1 MRPQHEILIGIAG
14 KACAGKD
21 TVAAI
26 LREFGFAIVNSA
38 ELVAAENNLGG
49 PKPTRHDQRELANS
63 KRAELGSDYWA
74 RQAYARG
81 YEAMR
86 AVGTDRLAIVGI
98 YSPAEADFV
107 LRQHKSFLL
116 GSFLLGVTCDSQRER
131 HHRYLKRYSSDTRRI
146 MTFTDFVAADKEE
159 SSGALPS
166 DANVEAVL
174 QKCKICV
181 SNDSDEESLRNQ
193 VLKLMADLGIDQQEF
208 ILESA
213 PQDRNFDNFED
224 VFRLEQQTSAIDF
237 LRDHLSLA
245 SRNPAERALS
255 PLLADVHAVHHVSDE
270 FARRLCAV
278 FMESSVETAY
288 DEYLKLES
296 HTTDEELACSLNQKQ
311 FGECF
316 GLLRDH
322 LRDTSEHIRDR
333 AIRNLQQIAK
343 CDEMQFD
350 RTPTSRSL
358 SKMVQE
364 GIWVEIQPGSACDTW
379 IQALDLA
386 GNGPIPVTELLKT
399 ARIVKASKIA
409 NSKVSLVIH
418 DAVDHLWFIHLL
430 DSLRI
435 FDRHQLMMEKI
446 GNFTNCDIYKRESEM
461 VASISFGTRSWTNYE
476 IGYSPT
482 LTTSDILGMFDHL
495 FDHDQLEDHHLDAYR
510 HVRYLASQPHR
521 RESQS
526 LGFVYSNYVTELDEQ
541 RRRFGKIKVMNP
553 DTYEREGELDPKG
566 ADYLSF
572 FVDAHRA
579 LHDRKNKHRDTLLRV
594 HVLFEYYL
602 SNREL
607 AESGDGLSF
616 HFNPVAWD
624 DELFREASLK
634 IPQERLLWIASNYG
648 FTAVRERVL

>member
-1 MRPQHEILIGIAG
+1 MKIEHAILIGIAG

-21 TVAAI
+21 TVASI

-38 ELVAAENNLGG
+38 ELVAAENSLGG
-49 PKPTRHDQRELANS
+49 PKPTRHSQREFANS
-63 KRAELGSDYWA
+63 KRAKLGSDYWA

-81 YEAMR
+81 CQEMR
-86 AVGTDRLAIVGI
+86 ALGTDRLAIVGI
-98 YSPAEADFV
+98 YATGEADFI
-107 LRQHKSFLL
+107 LQKPNSHLL
-116 GSFLLGVTCDSQRER
+116 GIDCESHKER
-131 HHRYLKRYSSDTRRI
+131 HRRYLKRYSADTRRI
-146 MTFTDFVAADKEE
+146 MTFEDFVATDKEE
-159 SSGALPS
+159 SSGTLAS
-166 DANVEAVL
+166 DANVGAVL
-174 QKCKICV
+174 EKCKISV
-181 SNDSDEESLRNQ
+181 SNDSDEESLRDQ
-193 VLKLMADLGIDQQEF
+193 ILQLMADLGIDPREL
-208 ILESA
+208 IPDST
-213 PQDRNFDNFED
+213 PPDRHFDNFED
-224 VFRLEQQTSAIDF
+224 VFSLEQDKTAIDF
-237 LRDHLSLA
+237 LRSRLSLA

-255 PLLADVHAVHHVSDE
+255 PLLAEVHAVHHVSDE
-270 FARRLCAV
+270 FARRLYDV
-278 FMESSVETAY
+278 FKETSIENAY
-288 DEYLKLES
+288 NEYLRLES
-296 HTTDEELACSLNQKQ
+296 HTTDEELACSLNQSQ

-316 GLLRDH
+316 GLLKEH
-322 LRDTSEHIRDR
+322 LRENSELIRDR
-333 AIRNLQQIAK
+333 AIRNLHQIAE

-358 SKMVQE
+358 AEMVQE
-364 GIWVEIQPGSACDTW
+364 GIWVEIQPGRACDTW

-399 ARIVKASKIA
+399 SRIVKASKIDD
-409 NSKVSLVIH
+409 SKVSLVIH

-430 DSLRI
+430 DRLKI

-446 GNFTNCDIYKRESEM
+446 GNFTKCDIYKRESEM

-482 LTTSDILGMFDHL
+482 LTILDILRL
-495 FDHDQLEDHHLDAYR
+495 FDKLFDSDQLQDHHLDAYR
-510 HVRYLASQPHR
+510 HVRYLASQPQR

-526 LGFVYSNYVTELDEQ
+526 LGFVFSNYVTELDEQ

-553 DTYEREGELDPKG
+553 ITYEREGELDPFG

-602 SNREL
+602 SNREF

-616 HFNPVAWD
+616 HFNPLEWD
-624 DELFREASLK
+624 DELFKEATST
-634 IPQERLLWIASNYG
+634 IPQERLLWIANNYG

>member
-1 MRPQHEILIGIAG
+1 MRVEHELLIGIAG

-21 TVAAI
+21 TVASI

-38 ELVAAENNLGG
+38 EIVAAENNLGG
-49 PKPTRHDQRELANS
+49 PKPTRHGQREFANS
-63 KRAELGSDYWA
+63 KRAKLGSDYWA

-81 YEAMR
+81 CQEMWAL
-86 AVGTDRLAIVGI
+86 GTDRLAIVGI
-98 YSPAEADFV
+98 YAPAEADFI
-107 LRQHKSFLL
+107 LRKPKSFLL
-116 GSFLLGVTCDSQRER
+116 GVNCDIQRER
-131 HHRYLKRYSSDTRRI
+131 HQRYLKRYSSDTRRI
-146 MTFTDFVAADKEE
+146 MTFDEFVAADKEE
-159 SSGALPS
+159 SSGTLPS
-166 DANVEAVL
+166 DANVGAVL
-174 QKCKICV
+174 EKCKISV
-181 SNDSDEESLRNQ
+181 SNDSDEESLRDQ
-193 VLKLMADLGIDQQEF
+193 ILQLMADLGIDLREF
-208 ILESA
+208 IPDSK
-213 PQDRNFDNFED
+213 PQDRAFDNFEE
-224 VFRLEQQTSAIDF
+224 VFSLEQRASAIDF
-237 LRDHLSLA
+237 LRGHLSLA

-255 PLLADVHAVHHVSDE
+255 PLIADVHAVHHVSDE
-270 FARRLCAV
+270 FARRLCGV
-278 FMESSVETAY
+278 FMENHIEEAY
-288 DEYLKLES
+288 KDYLQLES
-296 HTTDEELACSLNQKQ
+296 HTTDEELACSLNQSQ

-316 GLLRDH
+316 DLLREH
-322 LRDTSEHIRDR
+322 LRENSELIRDR
-333 AIRNLQQIAK
+333 AIRNLHQIAD

-358 SKMVQE
+358 AAMVQE

-379 IQALDLA
+379 IQALNLA

-399 ARIVKASKIA
+399 SRIVKASKIDD
-409 NSKVSLVIH
+409 SKVSLVIH

-430 DSLRI
+430 DRLKI
-435 FDRHQLMMEKI
+435 FDRHKLLMEKI

-482 LTTSDILGMFDHL
+482 LTTSDILRL
-495 FDHDQLEDHHLDAYR
+495 FDELFDGDQLQDHHLDAYR
-510 HVRYLASQPHR
+510 HVRYLASQPQR

-526 LGFVYSNYVTELDEQ
+526 LGFVFSNYVTELEEQ

-553 DTYEREGELDPKG
+553 ITYEREGELDPKG

-602 SNREL
+602 SNREF
-607 AESGDGLSF
+607 ATSGDGLSF
-616 HFNPVAWD
+616 HFNPLAWD
-624 DELFREASLK
+624 DELFKEATLK
-634 IPQERLLWIASNYG
+634 IPQERLLWIANNYG

>member
-1 MRPQHEILIGIAG
+1 MKIEHAILIGIAG

-21 TVAAI
+21 TVASI

-38 ELVAAENNLGG
+38 ELVAAENSLGG
-49 PKPTRHDQRELANS
+49 PKPTRHGQREFANS
-63 KRAELGSDYWA
+63 KRAKLGSDYWA

-81 YEAMR
+81 CQEMR
-86 AVGTDRLAIVGI
+86 DLGTDRLAIVGI
-98 YSPAEADFV
+98 YAPAEADFI
-107 LRQHKSFLL
+107 LQKSNSYLL
-116 GSFLLGVTCDSQRER
+116 GIDCENHKER
-131 HHRYLKRYSSDTRRI
+131 HRRYLKRYSADTRRI
-146 MTFTDFVAADKEE
+146 MTFDDFVTADNEE
-159 SSGALPS
+159 SSGTLVS
-166 DANVEAVL
+166 DANVGAVL
-174 QKCKICV
+174 KKCTISV
-181 SNDSDEESLRNQ
+181 SNDSDEESLRDQ
-193 VLKLMADLGIDQQEF
+193 ILQLMADLGIDPREP
-208 ILESA
+208 IPDSTH
-213 PQDRNFDNFED
+213 PDRRFDNFED
-224 VFRLEQQTSAIDF
+224 VFSLEQDKTAIDF
-237 LRDHLSLA
+237 LRGHLSLA

-270 FARRLCAV
+270 FARRLYDV
-278 FMESSVETAY
+278 FTETSIENAY
-288 DEYLKLES
+288 NKYLKLES
-296 HTTDEELACSLNQKQ
+296 HTTDEELACSLNQSQ
-311 FGECF
+311 FVECL
-316 GLLRDH
+316 GLLRNH
-322 LRDTSEHIRDR
+322 LSENSEQIRNR
-333 AIRNLQQIAK
+333 AIHNLHQIAK

-358 SKMVQE
+358 AEMVQE

-399 ARIVKASKIA
+399 SRIVKASRIDD
-409 NSKVSLVIH
+409 SKVSLVIH

-430 DSLRI
+430 DRLKI

-482 LTTSDILGMFDHL
+482 RTTSDILDL
-495 FDHDQLEDHHLDAYR
+495 FDDLFDRDQLEDHHLDAYR
-510 HVRYLASQPHR
+510 HVRYLASQPQR

-526 LGFVYSNYVTELDEQ
+526 LGFVFSNYVTELYEQ

-553 DTYEREGELDPKG
+553 VTYEREGELDPIG

-602 SNREL
+602 SNREV

-616 HFNPVAWD
+616 HFNPLTWD
-624 DELFREASLK
+624 DELFREATLK
-634 IPQERLLWIASNYG
+634 IPQERLLWIANHFG